1 MKLSSLSYH
10 NKKGGCDGRKKY
22 GFLILPLL
30 ETKSWYLSVCEIRS
44 GAVDYRTNPE
54 RRSGSGQGKECS
66 WGNPIREPESKVGQ
80 RQKNTL
86 SPKGEQKVCRHRKKF
101 CRIPVT
107 TFNRIVLSNLNVWT
121 LLFSEY
127 LKDFSFMFLNTTLS
141 DSHLSSLTVLPFNH
155 PGFLHHIFK

>member
-1 MKLSSLSYH
+1 M
-10 NKKGGCDGRKKY
+10 
-22 GFLILPLL
+22 
-30 ETKSWYLSVCEIRS
+30 CEIRS